1 MLSRRMLLS
10 GAGSATLFGALSLA
24 PASAF
29 QPIEPIADFPPDYD
43 DDALKQIFADNAEPL
58 AVDGRDYVVKGLGD
72 WPLWWDD
79 TPLEMAQWPAHE
91 NTVDYA
97 HLPNADENEPF
108 SLSDAA
114 LRKIVDSHAYSR
126 LITERGLVLFGVRGA
141 KRTDDALSQITFER
155 QIELVETTPDHFNHR
170 CLLGVW
176 DIRNKTVTA
185 IAASTVPH
193 VAYLYA
199 QREAGTFAN
208 ESNMMP
214 TGLYRYAVGTHR
226 NRSSSAQPGAFRP
239 ASRAFAVLRCLTE
252 GPITMSR
259 DKYWDT
265 RTSNH
270 GDNIHAG
277 TYSTRADRPKFWSAG
292 CQVAPGYYS
301 DNDSVPQGD
310 WARFRIAAGLKR
322 TPSFTKRI
330 EFAPGKFDVATT
342 EDGRLYSYILTTG
355 RDVRLA
361 AKNESEPALR
371 FGSYGNKVKALQAA
385 LGATATAQD
394 GVFGIGTQKLVLES
408 GLTDAPIVDRKVAS
422 ELGVEL

>member
-10 GAGSATLFGALSLA
+10 NAGSATLLGVLSFA
-24 PASAF
+24 PANAF
-29 QPIEPIADFPPDYD
+29 QSIEPIADFPPDYD

-58 AVDGRDYVVKGLGD
+58 AVDGQDYVVKGLGD

-79 TPLEMAQWPAHE
+79 TPLEMAQWPARE
-91 NTVDYA
+91 NAVDYA
-97 HLPNADENEPF
+97 HLPDADENEPF
-108 SLSDAA
+108 LLSDAA
-114 LRKIVDSHAYSR
+114 LRRIVDSHAYSR
-126 LITERGLVLFGVRGA
+126 LVTESGLVLFGVRGA
-141 KRTDDALSQITFER
+141 KRKDNAPSRIAFET
-155 QIELVETTPDHFNHR
+155 QVELVEAMPDHFDYK

-176 DIRNKTVTA
+176 DIRNKKVTA

-252 GPITMSR
+252 GPIAMSR
-259 DKYWDT
+259 DKYWDM
-265 RTSNH
+265 RASNH

-292 CQVAPGYYS
+292 CQVTPGYYS

-310 WARFRIAAGLKR
+310 WARFRVAAGLKR

-330 EFAPGKFDVATT
+330 EVAPGKFDTATT

-361 AKNESEPALR
+361 AANESEPVLR

-385 LGATATAQD
+385 LGAPTAAQD
-394 GVFGIGTQKLVLES
+394 GIFGLGTQTLVLES
-408 GLTDAPIVDRKVAS
+408 GLAGAPIVDRKVAS